1 LAENSSRLKAFTHP
15 VYPAPWLEFT
25 PRSAGTQAGGAE
37 APHSKKLAGN
47 LGPRLGFDKSEL
59 NLYTRKKMPPQLQT
73 LPAAPASEAN
83 LTEIIRERNRWFF
96 ALEVERKEEK
106 LFELEVMLKGL
117 DRFFNLQN
125 QPISERDAIVSR
137 DFKNELRILRDS
149 VFRVVVLCRTLL
161 PDSDARALHFQNYVE
176 SRLLNDHQR
185 AQNIE
190 RALRQ
195 NSPEE
200 SLYVLCHSFVNFHE
214 LLNRL
219 MELDRHSYSL
229 FYHIEQ
235 LLSREITGNH
245 YFNPFRAAGFAPHY
259 DVIRSARLS
268 RLIRQLN
275 PPEVKKQFS
284 LLFLLLYKL
293 LKYLHFVETE
303 RLDLDRLKDS
313 LLIFALINSESQY
326 LIDLLERDLPN
337 HLRSLANFPPARLR
351 VVSDLFD
358 STAYQ
363 LGLEIKKIFELELR
377 DAAAGADLN
386 HLRAGATRS
395 KGLLTNIFQ
404 QTIVALAQVLDPEL
418 VGRDLFP
425 DFISRL
431 EQSIRL
437 RRDIWLFHKA
447 LENLEQIV
455 AESEP
460 KAESI
465 AIMEAVKTLRNF
477 IFYYQNISFQFVRCY
492 DRDYFQEFFDYLDAF
507 NLADVEVPF
516 VFQEFK
522 RSIHSFKLFL
532 ETTLSNINN
541 RTELHNL
548 PFGTEEGERIFAQ
561 FLQ

>member
-1 LAENSSRLKAFTHP
+1 MMSAKVQTISLAPALEEN
-15 VYPAPWLEFT
+15 
-25 PRSAGTQAGGAE
+25 
-37 APHSKKLAGN
+37 LAG
-47 LGPRLGFDKSEL
+47 
-59 NLYTRKKMPPQLQT
+59 
-73 LPAAPASEAN
+73 
-83 LTEIIRERNRWFF
+83 IIRERNRWFF

-106 LFELEVMLKGL
+106 LFELEVMLKGI

-125 QPISERDAIVSR
+125 QPISDRDAIVAR
-137 DFKNELRILRDS
+137 DFKNQLRILRDA
-149 VFRVVVLCRTLL
+149 VFRVVVVCRTLL
-161 PDSDARALHFQNYVE
+161 PASEARALHFKNYVE
-176 SRLLNDHQR
+176 SRLLNDYQR

-190 RALRQ
+190 RSLRQ
-195 NSPEE
+195 NTPEE
-200 SLYVLCHSFVNFHE
+200 SLYVLCHSFINFHE

-219 MELDRHSYSL
+219 VDLDRHSYSL

-259 DVIRSARLS
+259 DVIRSARLT

-303 RLDLDRLKDS
+303 RLDLDRLKNS
-313 LLIFALINSESQY
+313 LLIFALINSETQC
-326 LIDLLERDLPN
+326 LIDLLERDWPQ
-337 HLRSLANFPPARLR
+337 HLHSIAHFPPERIR
-351 VVSDLFD
+351 VVSDIFD

-377 DAAAGADLN
+377 DAAASTDLN
-386 HLRAGATRS
+386 HLRSGVTRS
-395 KGLLTNIFQ
+395 KGLLTTIFQ
-404 QTIVALAQVLDPEL
+404 QAIVALAQVFDPEL
-418 VGRDLFP
+418 AGRDLFP
-425 DFISRL
+425 DFVSRL

-437 RRDIWLFHKA
+437 RRDVWLFHKV

-455 AESEP
+455 VESEP
-460 KAESI
+460 KGEPI
-465 AIMEAVKTLRNF
+465 AIIEAIKTLRNF

-492 DRDYFQEFFDYLDAF
+492 DRDYFQQFFDCLDAF

-522 RSIHSFKLFL
+522 RHTHGFKLFL

-548 PFGTEEGERIFAQ
+548 PFGAEEGERIFAQ